1 MLNCHAQ
8 QHSITAADRFNQ
20 VRVRH
25 MKGKGRERGD
35 ARACELLSFATL
47 AETNV
52 LAHVGE
58 LW

>member
-1 MLNCHAQ
+1 
-8 QHSITAADRFNQ
+8 
-20 VRVRH
+20 

>member
-1 MLNCHAQ
+1 
-8 QHSITAADRFNQ
+8 
-20 VRVRH
+20 

-47 AETNV
+47 AETKPGKDV